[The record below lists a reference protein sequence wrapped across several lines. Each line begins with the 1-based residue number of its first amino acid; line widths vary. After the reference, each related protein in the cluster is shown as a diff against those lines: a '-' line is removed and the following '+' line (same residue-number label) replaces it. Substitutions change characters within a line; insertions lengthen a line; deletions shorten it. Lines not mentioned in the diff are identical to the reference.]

1 MDNGNT
7 AQPTTPPTTPP
18 ATPRSALNTREPQL
32 APIRVNQVARPTT
45 TRPFDYAS
53 LGLAPKGPPPS

>member
-18 ATPRSALNTREPQL
+18 VTPRSALNTREPQL
-32 APIRVNQVARPTT
+32 APIRVNQVARPTSNK
-45 TRPFDYAS
+45 PFDYAS
-53 LGLAPKGPPPS
+53 FGLAPKGPPPS